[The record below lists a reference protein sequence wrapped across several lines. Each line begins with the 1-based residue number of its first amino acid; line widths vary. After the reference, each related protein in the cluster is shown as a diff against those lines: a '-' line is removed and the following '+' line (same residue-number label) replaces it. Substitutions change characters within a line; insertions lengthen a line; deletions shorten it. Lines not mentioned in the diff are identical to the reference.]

1 VQLGIVVPQAYDR
14 FAPHFDAWQQAFGG
28 PYDAL
33 VLPRVL
39 ATLAR
44 HRQPI
49 RCVMDLGIGTGDLV
63 IALTRAG
70 YEVTGVDRSRPMLD
84 EARRKIAAAAL
95 ERDPTLV
102 CQDIRTLRLDRRVDA
117 AVCVYTVANQ
127 LTADGD
133 LDRMLCAVHDALV
146 PGGLFL
152 CEVNLPEAYAR
163 YWSGE
168 ETIALPDAVVTREHR
183 RIAGTPV
190 LEALVTIRRSD
201 GTTVHDRIVQR
212 AYGEDE
218 LGAALDAAGFRVAA
232 VERFNPFD
240 PTAAAVKALWS
251 TQRAPDR
258 A

>member
-1 VQLGIVVPQAYDR
+1 MPQAYDR

-39 ATLAR
+39 AALAR
-44 HRQPI
+44 HQQPI
-49 RCVMDLGIGTGDLV
+49 RYVVDLGIGTGDLV
-63 IALTRAG
+63 IALACAG
-70 YEVTGVDRSRPMLD
+70 YEVTGVDRSQPMLD
-84 EARRKIAAAAL
+84 EARRKIAAANL
-95 ERDPTLV
+95 DRGPTLL
-102 CQDIRTLRLDRRVDA
+102 CQDIRALRLDRRVDA

-133 LDRMLCAVHDALV
+133 LDRMLCAVRGALV

-201 GTTVHDRIVQR
+201 GTMVHDRIAQR
-212 AYGEDE
+212 PYGDDE
-218 LGAALDAAGFRVAA
+218 LEAALDAAGFRVAA

-240 PTAAAVKALWS
+240 PAAAAVKALWS

>member
-1 VQLGIVVPQAYDR
+1 MAEAYDR
-14 FAPHFDAWQQAFGG
+14 FAPHFDAWQRAFGG

-39 ATLAR
+39 AALAR
-44 HRQPI
+44 HQQPI
-49 RCVMDLGIGTGDLV
+49 RRVVDLGIGTGDLV
-63 IALTRAG
+63 IALARGG
-70 YEVTGVDRSRPMLD
+70 YEVTGVDRSQPMLD
-84 EARRKIAAAAL
+84 QARRKIAGAAL
-95 ERDPTLV
+95 DRCPTLL
-102 CQDIRTLRLDRRVDA
+102 CQDIRVLRLDRPVDA

-133 LDRMLCAVHDALV
+133 LNRMLCAVRDALV

-183 RIAGTPV
+183 RIAGKAV
-190 LEALVTIRRSD
+190 LEALVTIRRAD
-201 GTTVHDRIVQR
+201 GTTVHDRIAQR
-212 AYGEDE
+212 PYGDAE
-218 LGAALDAAGFRVAA
+218 LEAALAAAGFRVAA

-240 PTAAAVKALWS
+240 PTAPAVKAIWS
-251 TQRAPDR
+251 AQRAPDR

>member
-1 VQLGIVVPQAYDR
+1 MAEAYDR
-14 FAPHFDAWQQAFGG
+14 FAPHFDAWQRAFGG

-39 ATLAR
+39 AALAR
-44 HRQPI
+44 HQQPI
-49 RCVMDLGIGTGDLV
+49 RRVADLGIGTGDLA
-63 IALTRAG
+63 IALARAG

-95 ERDPTLV
+95 DRGPTLV
-102 CQDIRTLRLDRRVDA
+102 FQDIRVLRLDRRVDA

-133 LDRMLCAVHDALV
+133 LDRMLSAVRDALV

-190 LEALVTIRRSD
+190 LEALVTIRRAD
-201 GTTVHDRIVQR
+201 GTTLHDRIAQR
-212 AYGEDE
+212 PYGDGDLE
-218 LGAALDAAGFRVAA
+218 AALDAAGFRVAA

-240 PTAAAVKALWS
+240 PTAPAVKALWFA
-251 TQRAPDR
+251 QRALDC

>member
-1 VQLGIVVPQAYDR
+1 MAEAYDR

-28 PYDAL
+28 PYGAL

-39 ATLAR
+39 AALAR
-44 HRQPI
+44 HQQPI
-49 RCVMDLGIGTGDLV
+49 RRVVDLGIGTGDLV
-63 IALTRAG
+63 IALARTG
-70 YEVTGVDRSRPMLD
+70 YEVIGVDRSQPMLD

-95 ERDPTLV
+95 DRDPTIEPQRADVLAH
-102 CQDIRTLRLDRRVDA
+102 QRRVA
-117 AVCVYTVANQ
+117 ICVYTVANQ

-133 LDRMLCAVHDALV
+133 LDRMLCAVRGALV

-190 LEALVTIRRSD
+190 LEALVTIRRAD
-201 GTTVHDRIVQR
+201 GTTLHDRIAQR
-212 AYGEDE
+212 PYGDGE
-218 LGAALDAAGFRVAA
+218 LEAALDAAGFRVAA

-240 PTAAAVKALWS
+240 PTAPAVKALWFA
-251 TQRAPDR
+251 QRALDC

>member
-1 VQLGIVVPQAYDR
+1 VAEAYDR

-33 VLPRVL
+33 VLSRVL
-39 ATLAR
+39 AALAR
-44 HRQPI
+44 HRQAVG
-49 RCVMDLGIGTGDLV
+49 RVVDLGIGTGDLV
-63 IALTRAG
+63 IALARAG
-70 YEVTGVDRSRPMLD
+70 YEVTGVDRSQPMLD

-95 ERDPTLV
+95 DPEPTLV
-102 CQDIRTLRLDRRVDA
+102 RQDIRALRLDRGVDA
-117 AVCVYTVANQ
+117 AICVYTVANQ

-133 LDRMLCAVHDALV
+133 LDRMLSAVRDALV

-163 YWSGE
+163 YWSSE

-183 RIAGTPV
+183 RVPGTAV
-190 LEALVTIRRSD
+190 LEAHVTIRRAD
-201 GTTVHDRIVQR
+201 GATVRDRIAQR
-212 AYGEDE
+212 PYSDE
-218 LGAALDAAGFRVAA
+218 ELEAALAASGFAVAG

-240 PTAAAVKALWS
+240 ADAPAVKALWCA
-251 TQRAPDR
+251 QRSPER

>member
-1 VQLGIVVPQAYDR
+1 MAEAYDR
-14 FAPHFDAWQQAFGG
+14 FAPHFDAWQRAFGG

-39 ATLAR
+39 AALAR
-44 HRQPI
+44 HQQPI
-49 RCVMDLGIGTGDLV
+49 RRVADLGIGTGDLA
-63 IALTRAG
+63 IALARAG
-70 YEVTGVDRSRPMLD
+70 YEVTGVDRSQPMLD

-95 ERDPTLV
+95 DRGPTLV
-102 CQDIRTLRLDRRVDA
+102 FQDIRVLRLDRRVDA

-133 LDRMLCAVHDALV
+133 LDRMLSAVRDALV

-190 LEALVTIRRSD
+190 LVAHVTIRRSD
-201 GTTVHDRIVQR
+201 GTTVRDRIAQR
-212 AYGEDE
+212 PYGDGE
-218 LGAALDAAGFRVAA
+218 LEAALDAAGFRVAG

-240 PTAAAVKALWS
+240 AAAPAVKALWCA
-251 TQRAPDR
+251 QRAPDR